1 MERAITRKNV
11 GYFGCLYA
19 GYLKVY
25 YPEAYE
31 RFIAR
36 EDHIDL
42 LKKYNV
48 YCHEHMTLLLEILRN
63 EAGFCSRKVLAEGL
77 QQDLYDF
84 IIKKTKEFVFDEL
97 TDLLAEASW
106 MTE

>member
-1 MERAITRKNV
+1 MERTITRKNT

-19 GYLKVY
+19 GYLKAY

-31 RFIAR
+31 HFIGR
-36 EDHIDL
+36 EDHMDL

-63 EAGFCSRKVLAEGL
+63 EAGFCSRKVLRESIHMQRL
-77 QQDLYDF
+77 C
-84 IIKKTKEFVFDEL
+84 FV
-97 TDLLAEASW
+97 S
-106 MTE
+106 